1 MIRPASVFAFV
12 LVACS
17 GSPPRPL
24 AEEILGEWEVVC
36 RTDQE
41 STATCLGKEE
51 LGMYWNFRAGGQL
64 VSGVRGRDPME
75 GTWALSGDQLTET
88 FEGGSVRLEEVYR
101 ARIEDGKLVL
111 WHLKGEFGAVLGRVG
126 APFEPPA
133 SAPPGGGPTTHA
145 IGGVRY
151 KLVLPP
157 EYRLTRDDN
166 NRQAWSPASN
176 DGFVVQL
183 SLSRRPQREV
193 EGKWVTP
200 PCNPYDYGG
209 VSGSA
214 SEIGG
219 VRRDTSIG
227 LSICLEHSEQVVMC
241 SAEHTRGYLE
251 KAELDAALALCRSF
265 AVEH

>member
-1 MIRPASVFAFV
+1 VIRSAWVFAFV
-12 LVACS
+12 LVACT
-17 GSPPRPL
+17 GSPSRPL
-24 AEEILGEWEVVC
+24 AEEILGEWEVLC

-51 LGMYWNFRAGGQL
+51 LGMYKNFRAGGQM
-64 VSGVRGRDPME
+64 VSGVRKGEPMA
-75 GTWALSGDQLTET
+75 GTWALSGDQLTVRV
-88 FEGGSVRLEEVYR
+88 EGGGIRIEEVYR
-101 ARIEDGKLVL
+101 ARIEDRRLVL
-111 WHLKGEFGAVLGRVG
+111 WYPSGGFGSVLGRVG
-126 APFEPPA
+126 APFEPSA
-133 SAPPGGGPTTHA
+133 SAPTGGGPTTHA

-183 SLSRRPQREV
+183 SLSGRAQRQV

-209 VSGSA
+209 VSSSGSV
-214 SEIGG
+214 IDG
-219 VRRDTSIG
+219 VERDTSIG
-227 LSICLEHSEQVVMC
+227 LSICLEHSEQVAMC

-251 KAELDAALALCRSF
+251 KAELDAALALCKSF
-265 AVEH
+265 AVEQ